1 MSSHHIVREK
11 QEPALLILNLDQF
24 DQEYLGQLLEWSP
37 TIIVSGPVYEK
48 ADSLG
53 IKIDVVITS
62 DPGFSPQESTLI
74 IPAGDTLLEDALKF
88 LVGEQYPS
96 VNIITSE
103 FALKDYAM
111 YVDRIDL
118 VIYMGDKKIFPVRS
132 GFSKWCAAGEN
143 VLLLQEVNNLH
154 TSGLQLINHHTLQT
168 EKDGFYT
175 LTFDHSFIFIAETI

>member
-11 QEPALLILNLDQF
+11 QEPALLILNLEKF

-37 TIIVSGPVYEK
+37 TIIVAGAEYEK
-48 ADSLG
+48 ADTLG

-62 DPGFSPQESTLI
+62 DPNFDAQQNTI
-74 IPAGDTLLEDALKF
+74 VIPAGDSALEDALKY

-96 VNIITSE
+96 ANIITNE

-143 VLLLQEVNNLH
+143 VVLLQEVNNLQV
-154 TSGLQLINHHTLQT
+154 SGLQFLNHHTLQT

-175 LTFDHSFIFIAETI
+175 LTFDHAFIFIAENI